1 MATRTTPTTVLDI
14 IERDPDDNRV
24 LECATAAQCE
34 FVVTCVNDL
43 LTLRSHL
50 RDQMRERPD
59 LTAITRAGPVIVRG
73 SGPLPTYARDEPR
86 PAGAPA
92 LFVGIAQQQGALD
105 QRAQEGRLRKRI
117 RLSLLC
123 GRARLPAAA
132 SHVRRRLA
140 GPDNPADSRAG
151 PRSRDRWRSHS
162 RRGARDACG
171 ATSPGGE
178 RRGRPHRRLRRDG
191 RTRALPVA
199 PPKHSAVAVMPP

>member
-1 MATRTTPTTVLDI
+1 MATRTTPTTGLEI

-43 LTLRSHL
+43 LALRSHL

-123 GRARLPAAA
+123 GRAEVLDCQPPLLTFVGVSQGRTIPQIVAQGHGRATDGAPTLAEV
-132 SHVRRRLA
+132 HVMRVGPRRRA
-140 GPDNPADSRAG
+140 VKEGV
-151 PRSRDRWRSHS
+151 
-162 RRGARDACG
+162 
-171 ATSPGGE
+171 
-178 RRGRPHRRLRRDG
+178 GRIVG
-191 RTRALPVA
+191 
-199 PPKHSAVAVMPP
+199 